1 MKQKNQPHWIMAHIA
16 EQEAPGSTIN
26 LWSQVQARAASPVA
40 KTHKTILSGRKMQVA
55 FGLMLILS
63 LIGSFAFVPA
73 ARAFVVDIFQ
83 RITSQ
88 VIVTIDENGM
98 ATQETTIT
106 SVNTEPLTLEE
117 AQAQVDFAI
126 RLPDY
131 LPGGYMLTRFDT
143 YPDSR
148 RMVTILF
155 DTQVDSPG
163 QVRDFFELHE
173 SNDEGIYAGG
183 ETLEEVLINGKAAVW
198 AQDVSTT
205 YDDAGNPSPL
215 IANKLYWED
224 GGIYF
229 TLRSYYLSLQEL
241 IKIAA
246 SIK

>member
-1 MKQKNQPHWIMAHIA
+1 MKQKNQSHWIMAQIA

-26 LWSQVQARAASPVA
+26 LWSQVQARVASPIA
-40 KTHKTILSGRKMQVA
+40 KTHKTILSSRKMQVT

-63 LIGSFAFVPA
+63 LIGSFTFVPA
-73 ARAFVVDIFQ
+73 ARAFVVDIYQ

-88 VIVTIDENGM
+88 VIVTTIENGVVTEKKM
-98 ATQETTIT
+98 IN
-106 SVNTEPLTLEE
+106 SDNTEPLTLEE
-117 AQAQVDFAI
+117 AQAQVDFTI
-126 RLPDY
+126 RLPAY
-131 LPGGYMLTRFDT
+131 LPRGYSLTRFDI
-143 YPDSR
+143 YPGSR
-148 RMVTILF
+148 GMVTILF
-155 DTQVDSPG
+155 DTQVDSSG
-163 QVRDFFELHE
+163 RVREFFELHE
-173 SNDEGIYAGG
+173 SKDEGIYAGG
-183 ETLEEVLINGKAAVW
+183 ETLEEVLINGNAVIW

-229 TLRSYYLSLQEL
+229 TLRSYYLSQQEL

>member
-1 MKQKNQPHWIMAHIA
+1 MKQKNQSHWIMAQIA

-40 KTHKTILSGRKMQVA
+40 KTHKTILSGRMMQVA
-55 FGLMLILS
+55 FGLIVILS
-63 LIGSFAFVPA
+63 LIGSFAFVPP

-88 VIVTIDENGM
+88 VIVTTIENGVV
-98 ATQETTIT
+98 TEKKVIT
-106 SVNTEPLTLEE
+106 PDNIEPLTLEE
-117 AQAQVDFAI
+117 AQAQVDFTI
-126 RLPDY
+126 RLPAY
-131 LPGGYMLTRFDT
+131 LPGGFSLTGFDT
-143 YPDSR
+143 YPGSR
-148 RMVTILF
+148 GMVTILF
-155 DTQVDSPG
+155 ATNVDSPG
-163 QVRDFFELHE
+163 QVREFFELHE
-173 SNDEGIYAGG
+173 SKYEGIYAGG
-183 ETLEEVLINGKAAVW
+183 ETFEEVLINGKAAIW

-224 GGIYF
+224 AGIYF
-229 TLRSYYLSLQEL
+229 TLRSYYISQQEL